1 MKTKESLAQRTWLRS
16 RFFHSHTTHSHLL
29 VVFVLPMDQPQAEA
43 LSGLRN
49 SLLQDTP
56 LIITVAIITIAVAFY
71 IFYSLKQTKH
81 LRRLVTNLE
90 QQVEKLEDSQSALQA
105 SEDRYRDLYNRAPI
119 MMHSLTLDGEFVDV
133 NDQWLHTMGYTRGE
147 VIGRTLYEFMT
158 EESVQ
163 YAREQ
168 VLPGFLEQG
177 ELDDIPYQFVNKNQE
192 IIEVLVTSAAH
203 YDNNGQFAYSFTI
216 VHDVTE
222 RKRIQAESLRS
233 REMLD
238 SALATMPDGFAIFDE
253 DDRLVLCNEKYRRI
267 FSGIYDL
274 IVPGVSF
281 HTLVEASKEVDQI
294 TQEAFNHS
302 DDYMELRRATQAA
315 GEVIEYQTS
324 DGLWIEARDHAIDGG
339 GWAGIRIDV
348 TARKRIE
355 NQLRQNEERLQAV
368 FDAMPDM
375 IFRLNTEGVIL
386 DYRAE
391 HQNQLAMPAAEIIG
405 SKLLE
410 TPMPA
415 EVVQKLLQFIDQT
428 VTTTQMSVYEYDL
441 QLPIGRQTFE
451 TRIIKSGPDEII
463 SFVRNVTERKRAE
476 EALQRSE
483 ALLSAT
489 NQIARTG
496 GWEFDLQTNEL
507 YWTDTIKEIHGVSP
521 DYVPDVDKAIE
532 FYAPEHVPI
541 IQKAVEGAMNG
552 EAYDIELQIITKQQ
566 KRLWVRTIGR
576 PVTENGEIIKLHGI
590 FQDIHARKLA
600 DEALRQSEERL
611 QVIFNNAPVGIVVT
625 SLSGQ
630 LQQVNG
636 AMCQTTGYS
645 REELLTMSIADLTH
659 PPDLPASR
667 KLLQSLMRGE
677 VPGFEMEKQYVCKDG
692 RLIMGILRCAPIQD
706 AAGEAVALIGQLV
719 DITERKQ
726 SEFQII
732 ASLQEKEVL
741 LKEIHH
747 RVKNNL
753 QVISSL
759 LDLQSAYIEDAAM
772 QAMLQDS
779 RSRVRSMA
787 LVHEQLYG
795 SLDLARI
802 DLQGYLQDLVG
813 YLRRA
818 YNQQVGGV
826 QLRVEVEESLL
837 LDVETAVPLGLI
849 VNELVSNA
857 LKHAFPDGRSGEV
870 RIQVWLPEKEQACLI
885 VQDDGIGFP
894 QEIDIHRSPSLGLTI
909 ITTLVEQLRGQID
922 LRQQDGTC
930 FEFYFP
936 LPTINNVTINGRD
949 AHTVAPG

>member
-1 MKTKESLAQRTWLRS
+1 MKTKESLLQRMWLRS

-29 VVFVLPMDQPQAEA
+29 IAFALPMDQPQAEA
-43 LSGLRN
+43 LSGLRS

-56 LIITVAIITIAVAFY
+56 LIITMLIITMAVAFY

-81 LRRLVTNLE
+81 LRQLVTNLE
-90 QQVEKLEDSQSALQA
+90 QQVEKLEESQSALQA
-105 SEDRYRDLYNRAPI
+105 SEDRYRVLYNRAPI
-119 MMHSLTLDGEFVDV
+119 MMYSLTLDGEFVDV

-147 VIGRTLYEFMT
+147 VIGHTLYEFMT

-168 VLPGFLEQG
+168 VLPSLLEQG
-177 ELDDIPYQFVNKNQE
+177 EIDDIPYQLVKKNQE
-192 IIEVLVTSAAH
+192 IIEGLITSAAH
-203 YDNNGQFAYSFTI
+203 YDHNGQFAYSFTI

-222 RKRIQAESLRS
+222 RKRMEAESLRS
-233 REMLD
+233 RKMLD
-238 SALATMPDGFAIFDE
+238 SALATMQDGFVVFDK
-253 DDRLVLCNEKYRRI
+253 DDKLVLCNEKYRTI
-267 FSGIYDL
+267 FSKINDL

-281 HTLVEASKEVDQI
+281 HTLVEASQEVDQI
-294 TQEAFNHS
+294 TQGAFNHL
-302 DDYMELRRATQAA
+302 DDYMELRRAAQAA
-315 GEVIEYQTS
+315 GEAIEYQTS

-348 TARKRIE
+348 TAKKKIE
-355 NQLRQNEERLQAV
+355 NRLRQNEERLQAV
-368 FDAMPDM
+368 FNAMPDM
-375 IFRLNTEGVIL
+375 MFRLNTEGVIL

-405 SKLLE
+405 SKLSE
-410 TPMPA
+410 MPMPA
-415 EVVQKLLQFIDQT
+415 EVVQKLLHFIDQT
-428 VTTTQMSVYEYDL
+428 VTTAQMSVYEYDL

-476 EALQRSE
+476 EAL
-483 ALLSAT
+483 
-489 NQIARTG
+489 
-496 GWEFDLQTNEL
+496 
-507 YWTDTIKEIHGVSP
+507 
-521 DYVPDVDKAIE
+521 
-532 FYAPEHVPI
+532 
-541 IQKAVEGAMNG
+541 
-552 EAYDIELQIITKQQ
+552 
-566 KRLWVRTIGR
+566 
-576 PVTENGEIIKLHGI
+576 
-590 FQDIHARKLA
+590 
-600 DEALRQSEERL
+600 RQSEERL
-611 QVIFNNAPVGIVVT
+611 RVIFNNAPVGIVVT

-630 LQQVNG
+630 LWQVNG
-636 AMCQTTGYS
+636 AMCQTMGYS
-645 REELLTMSIADLTH
+645 REELLTMSIADLTY

-667 KLLQSLMRGE
+667 KLLQSLIRGE

-692 RLIMGILRCAPIQD
+692 RLITGILRCAPILD
-706 AAGEAVALIGQLV
+706 AAGETVALIGQLV

-726 SEFQII
+726 GEFQII

-759 LDLQSAYIEDAAM
+759 LDLQSAYIEDVAM
-772 QAMLQDS
+772 QAMFQDS

-870 RIQVWLPEKEQACLI
+870 RIRVWLPEKDQVCLS
-885 VQDDGIGFP
+885 VQDNGIGFP
-894 QEIDIHRSPSLGLTI
+894 QEIDIRRSPSLGLTI

>member
-1 MKTKESLAQRTWLRS
+1 MAQL
-16 RFFHSHTTHSHLL
+16 FGKGIL
-29 VVFVLPMDQPQAEA
+29 
-43 LSGLRN
+43 G
-49 SLLQDTP
+49 
-56 LIITVAIITIAVAFY
+56 
-71 IFYSLKQTKH
+71 
-81 LRRLVTNLE
+81 
-90 QQVEKLEDSQSALQA
+90 
-105 SEDRYRDLYNRAPI
+105 
-119 MMHSLTLDGEFVDV
+119 DV
-133 NDQWLHTMGYTRGE
+133 
-147 VIGRTLYEFMT
+147 
-158 EESVQ
+158 
-163 YAREQ
+163 
-168 VLPGFLEQG
+168 
-177 ELDDIPYQFVNKNQE
+177 PYQYIKKDGGV
-192 IIEVLVTSAAH
+192 IDVLVTSTAQ
-203 YDNNGQFAYSFTI
+203 YDNDGQFVYSLTT
-216 VHDVTE
+216 VQDVTE
-222 RKRIQAESLRS
+222 RKRMEAESLRS
-233 REMLD
+233 RKMLD
-238 SALATMPDGFAIFDE
+238 SALATMQDGFVVFDK
-253 DDRLVLCNEKYRRI
+253 DDKLVLCNKKYRTI
-267 FSGIYDL
+267 FSKINDL

-281 HTLVEASKEVDQI
+281 RTLIEASQEVDQI
-294 TQEAFNHS
+294 TQGVFDHL
-302 DDYMELRRATQAA
+302 DDYMELRRTAQAA

-348 TARKRIE
+348 TARKKIE

-368 FDAMPDM
+368 FNAMPDM
-375 IFRLNTEGVIL
+375 MFRLNTAGVIL

-391 HQNQLAMPAAEIIG
+391 HQSQLAMPAAEIIG
-405 SKLLE
+405 SKLSE
-410 TPMPA
+410 TPIPA
-415 EVVQKLLQFIDQT
+415 EVVQKLLRFIDQT

-463 SFVRNVTERKRAE
+463 SFVRNVTERKRSE

-576 PVTENGEIIKLHGI
+576 PVIENGEVVKLHGI

-630 LQQVNG
+630 LRQVNEVL
-636 AMCQTTGYS
+636 CQTMGYS
-645 REELLTMSIADLTH
+645 REELLTMSIADLTY

-667 KLLQSLMRGE
+667 ELLQSLIRGE
-677 VPGFEMEKQYVCKDG
+677 VPDFEIEKQYVCKDG
-692 RLIMGILRCAPIQD
+692 RLITGILRCAPIQD
-706 AAGEAVALIGQLV
+706 AAGEVVAMIGQLV

-759 LDLQSAYIEDAAM
+759 LDLQSAYVEDVVM
-772 QAMLQDS
+772 QAILQDS
-779 RSRVRSMA
+779 RGRVRSMA

-818 YNQQVGGV
+818 YHQQAGGV
-826 QLRVEVEESLL
+826 QLHIEVEESLL
-837 LDVETAVPLGLI
+837 LDVESAVPLGLI

-870 RIQVWLPEKEQACLI
+870 RIQVWLPEKDQVCLI

-922 LRQQDGTC
+922 LRQQGGTC

-936 LPTINNVTINGRD
+936 LPAINNVTINGRD
-949 AHTVAPG
+949 ALTVAPG

>member
-1 MKTKESLAQRTWLRS
+1 MKTKESLAQRMWLRS
-16 RFFHSHTTHSHLL
+16 RFFHSVTTHSHLL
-29 VVFVLPMDQPQAEA
+29 VVFVLPMDRPQAEA

-56 LIITVAIITIAVAFY
+56 LIITVAIITMAVAFY

-90 QQVEKLEDSQSALQA
+90 QQVEKLEESQSALQA

-119 MMHSLTLDGEFVDV
+119 MMHSLTLDGGFVDV
-133 NDQWLHTMGYTRGE
+133 NDHWLQTMGYTRE
-147 VIGRTLYEFMT
+147 DVIGHSMDKFMT
-158 EESVQ
+158 EASLRR
-163 YAREQ
+163 AKEQ
-168 VLPGFLEQG
+168 TLPNFLERG
-177 ELDDIPYQFVNKNQE
+177 ALNDIPYQYIKKNRE
-192 IIEVLVTSAAH
+192 VIDVLVTSTAH
-203 YDNNGQFAYSFTI
+203 YDGDGQFAYSLSI
-216 VHDVTE
+216 VQDVTE
-222 RKRIQAESLRS
+222 RKRMEAESLRT
-233 REMLD
+233 RKMLD
-238 SALATMPDGFAIFDE
+238 SALATMQDGFVVFDK

-267 FSGIYDL
+267 FSKINDL

-281 HTLVEASKEVDQI
+281 RTLLEASREADQI
-294 TQEAFNHS
+294 SHGAFNRL
-302 DDYMELRRATQAA
+302 DGYMELRRAAQATA
-315 GEVIEYQTS
+315 EAVEYQTS

-339 GWAGIRIDV
+339 GWAGIRVDV
-348 TARKRIE
+348 TARKKIE
-355 NQLRQNEERLQAV
+355 NQLRQNEERLQAL

-375 IFRLNTEGVIL
+375 MFRLNREGVIL
-386 DYRAE
+386 DYKAE
-391 HQNQLAMPAAEIIG
+391 HQSQLAMPADEIIG
-405 SKLLE
+405 SNLAE
-410 TPMPA
+410 SSMPD
-415 EVVQKLLQFIDQT
+415 EVVQRLLQFIDQT
-428 VTTTQMSVYEYDL
+428 VMTTQMSVYEYDL

-507 YWTDTIKEIHGVSP
+507 FWTDTIKEIHGVSP

-576 PVTENGEIIKLHGI
+576 PVIENGEVVKLHGI
-590 FQDIHARKLA
+590 FQDIHARKLV
-600 DEALRQSEERL
+600 DEALIQSEERL
-611 QVIFNNAPVGIVVT
+611 RVIFNNTPVGIVVT

-630 LQQVNG
+630 LQQVNE
-636 AMCQTTGYS
+636 AMCDTVGYT
-645 REELLTMSIADLTH
+645 REELLAMSIADLTY
-659 PPDLPASR
+659 PSDLPASN
-667 KLLQSLMRGE
+667 KFIQSLIRGE
-677 VPGFEMEKQYVCKDG
+677 VPGFEMEKRYVCKDG
-692 RLIMGILRCAPIQD
+692 RLITGILHCAPIQN
-706 AAGEAVALIGQLV
+706 AVGETVALVGQLV

-732 ASLQEKEVL
+732 TSLREKEVL

-759 LDLQSAYIEDAAM
+759 LDLQSAYIEDVAM
-772 QAMLQDS
+772 QAMFQDS

-802 DLQGYLQDLVG
+802 DLEGYLRDLVG

-818 YNQQVGGV
+818 YNEQAGGI
-826 QLRVEVEESLL
+826 QLHIEVEESLL

-857 LKHAFPDGRSGEV
+857 LKHAFPDGRSGAV
-870 RIQVWLPEKEQACLI
+870 HIQVSLVEEEQVCLT

-894 QEIDIHRSPSLGLTI
+894 EEIDIHSSPSLGLTI
-909 ITTLVEQLRGQID
+909 ITALVDQLQGQLD
-922 LRQQDGTC
+922 LHGQDGTC
-930 FEFYFP
+930 FKFNFP
-936 LPTINNVTINGRD
+936 FTTGSGVMANGRRD
-949 AHTVAPG
+949 QVVVTG